1 FGLTRDIYETDYY
14 RRGGR
19 SFLPIRWMAPE
30 SLRDGRFDTVSDVWS
45 FGVLLWEIATLAE
58 QPYQGYGNEEVVH
71 YVRYG
76 NITLE
81 RPSNC
86 PEILHK
92 LMRTCWTFSPG
103 DRISFRSIVD
113 ELVPYENED
122 FRIHAYY
129 HTQPNLTRQVSLVD
143 SINDGEEDL
152 LLMNKIDGDG
162 DNNEHDA

>member
-1 FGLTRDIYETDYY
+1 
-14 RRGGR
+14 
-19 SFLPIRWMAPE
+19 
-30 SLRDGRFDTVSDVWS
+30 RFNTVSDVWS

>member
-1 FGLTRDIYETDYY
+1 
-14 RRGGR
+14 
-19 SFLPIRWMAPE
+19 E

-45 FGVLLWEIATLAE
+45 YGVLLWEIATLAE

-81 RPSNC
+81 RPPNC

-92 LMRTCWTFSPG
+92 LMRACWTYLPV

-113 ELVPYENED
+113 ELVLYENED

-143 SINDGEEDL
+143 SINNDDNDDEEQDL
-152 LLMNKIDGDG
+152 LLMGKIDS
-162 DNNEHDA
+162 DNNEHNI

>member
-1 FGLTRDIYETDYY
+1 IFR
-14 RRGGR
+14 
-19 SFLPIRWMAPE
+19 
-30 SLRDGRFDTVSDVWS
+30 S

-81 RPSNC
+81 RPQNC

-92 LMRTCWTFSPG
+92 LMRACWTFSPG

-113 ELVPYENED
+113 ELVIYENDD
-122 FRIHAYY
+122 FHLHAYY
-129 HTQPNLTRQVSLVD
+129 HTQPMLKQQLNSLN
-143 SINDGEEDL
+143 SSHNDEEEL
-152 LLMNKIDGDG
+152 LIMGKTDGND
-162 DNNEHDA
+162 DTDEHT

>member
-1 FGLTRDIYETDYY
+1 LNDALFIYFFCLDFGLTRDIYETDYY

-81 RPSNC
+81 RPPNC
-86 PEILHK
+86 PEIL
-92 LMRTCWTFSPG
+92 
-103 DRISFRSIVD
+103 
-113 ELVPYENED
+113 
-122 FRIHAYY
+122 
-129 HTQPNLTRQVSLVD
+129 
-143 SINDGEEDL
+143 
-152 LLMNKIDGDG
+152 
-162 DNNEHDA
+162 

>member
-1 FGLTRDIYETDYY
+1 MDFHSICETVGVLDLDFGLTRDIYETDYY

-81 RPSNC
+81 RPANC
-86 PEILHK
+86 PEIL
-92 LMRTCWTFSPG
+92 
-103 DRISFRSIVD
+103 
-113 ELVPYENED
+113 
-122 FRIHAYY
+122 
-129 HTQPNLTRQVSLVD
+129 
-143 SINDGEEDL
+143 
-152 LLMNKIDGDG
+152 
-162 DNNEHDA
+162 

>member
-1 FGLTRDIYETDYY
+1 MIYLDFGLTRDIYETDYY

-81 RPSNC
+81 RPPSC
-86 PEILHK
+86 PEIL
-92 LMRTCWTFSPG
+92 
-103 DRISFRSIVD
+103 
-113 ELVPYENED
+113 
-122 FRIHAYY
+122 
-129 HTQPNLTRQVSLVD
+129 
-143 SINDGEEDL
+143 
-152 LLMNKIDGDG
+152 
-162 DNNEHDA
+162 